1 MNKKVENYSHIKK
14 TVCIE
19 IGPIQMTSNTA
30 DNEQMNRSETDP
42 PIMPITEQV
51 ALAAGK
57 SIVSFASE

>member
-1 MNKKVENYSHIKK
+1 
-14 TVCIE
+14 
-19 IGPIQMTSNTA
+19 MTSNAA